1 VADVAEL
8 RGMAKLLQGWAE
20 EIKLD
25 SYPAPYATSRE
36 DIAALEKAAKL
47 MEDAANEIEGYRKRD
62 QTAP

>member
-1 VADVAEL
+1 
-8 RGMAKLLQGWAE
+8 MAKLLQGWAE

-25 SYPAPYATSRE
+25 SYPAPYAASRE